1 MTATKASLLR
11 LFNLNRTWCKIT
23 KQTRKT
29 NQSFIYHPIKI
40 NDFNDFNFELKVFD
54 WFLNNYL
61 LTTTQTHL
69 SVTDIVVYLS
79 IHCSLFSFR
88 FETPAQVFSCELC
101 KIFKNTYFEEHVQTS
116 SSTPVLV
123 WFNSLPSNQPQSS
136 EKCLEKTGHV
146 LWPWINPRYCEI
158 LS

>member
-1 MTATKASLLR
+1 MQD
-11 LFNLNRTWCKIT
+11 N
-23 KQTRKT
+23 KT
-29 NQSFIYHPIKI
+29 NEKNQSELYLPPHQNQWFQW
-40 NDFNDFNFELKVFD
+40 FQFELKVFD

-61 LTTTQTHL
+61 LTATQTHL

-79 IHCSLFSFR
+79 IHCSRFSFR
-88 FETPAQVFSCELC
+88 FETPTQVFSCELC

-146 LWPWINPRYCEI
+146 LWPWINPIYCEI